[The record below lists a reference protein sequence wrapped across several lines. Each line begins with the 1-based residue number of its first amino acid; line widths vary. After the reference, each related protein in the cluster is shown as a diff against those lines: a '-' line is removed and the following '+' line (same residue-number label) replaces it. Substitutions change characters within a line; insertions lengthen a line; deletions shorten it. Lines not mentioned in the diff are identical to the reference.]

1 MIYSNSC
8 VYLRD
13 DTQSAALLAYH
24 LPGGF
29 HRLMNT
35 SRYADWR
42 TSSGFAQFR
51 PEQSSVET
59 AQSRRVSCDYM
70 KTVILTYI
78 LLLIGNFSYSQQ
90 TDFWTIFWDEKE
102 ETFGF
107 KDNKRQSV
115 IDPKF

>member
-1 MIYSNSC
+1 LTEPYIFNMIYSNNC

-59 AQSRRVSCDYM
+59 AQSRRAVS
-70 KTVILTYI
+70 
-78 LLLIGNFSYSQQ
+78 GNFK
-90 TDFWTIFWDEKE
+90 TNDIHNNIFEFSFYWNCIFSK
-102 ETFGF
+102 
-107 KDNKRQSV
+107 
-115 IDPKF
+115 

>member
-1 MIYSNSC
+1 MAKQRIIGFLCKEDYC

-13 DTQSAALLAYH
+13 DTHSAALLAYH
-24 LPGGF
+24 RPGGF

-59 AQSRRVSCDYM
+59 AQSRRAVGGNGMTTVQTSSFRLT
-70 KTVILTYI
+70 KTDLRTLRTNSGNRKIYFADFI
-78 LLLIGNFSYSQQ
+78 LL
-90 TDFWTIFWDEKE
+90 
-102 ETFGF
+102 
-107 KDNKRQSV
+107 RQL
-115 IDPKF
+115 K

>member
-1 MIYSNSC
+1 VTGVQTCALPIYNHKVKPLTNKYLWQNRELLVFLCKEDYC

-24 LPGGF
+24 RPGGF

-59 AQSRRVSCDYM
+59 AQSRRAVSGHCK
-70 KTVILTYI
+70 KTNI
-78 LLLIGNFSYSQQ
+78 
-90 TDFWTIFWDEKE
+90 
-102 ETFGF
+102 
-107 KDNKRQSV
+107 
-115 IDPKF
+115 